1 MKFFIN
7 FFKKILFIIK
17 WINHNLNEKNGKK
30 NKTNTGKKINKKKG
44 NKLTNNLIRVEVHK
58 ISLN

>member
-44 NKLTNNLIRVEVHK
+44 NKLTNNLIRDEVHK